1 MVREFKCDIFIL
13 ISLPENII
21 VLIYRLLYPSD
32 ICNLSFCCKSLCD
45 IVSSEN
51 VWLDQCEIVK
61 ALCRFLVEVMKP
73 LVRVWVYQEPKLGNV
88 VYLMHGFLSVVGC
101 RLIPQE
107 VGPLAILYIDY
118 DPFQLP
124 MWDTLCL
131 IIMWSPVFE
140 IICYLD
146 GSTKFFLQGRDRKD
160 SCLYPG
166 LVTGIEK
173 SCNVLSLEVEQRQE
187 KTSSEASTNE
197 LFSKLSCTDK
207 KYLVELVTNHVG
219 LLHVS
224 EPLSVK
230 LFPTR
235 REDEGMLLERRT
247 MLLKM
252 HKFGVNWKHLNLK
265 EEDGLCY
272 NPKQVDINE
281 MWEKNHDAYFEF
293 AATNKERD
301 FN

>member
-1 MVREFKCDIFIL
+1 MRHCQLRECLARPMRDSK
-13 ISLPENII
+13 
-21 VLIYRLLYPSD
+21 
-32 ICNLSFCCKSLCD
+32 
-45 IVSSEN
+45 
-51 VWLDQCEIVK
+51 
-61 ALCRFLVEVMKP
+61 EVMKP

-88 VYLMHGFLSVVGC
+88 VYVMHGFLSVVSC
-101 RLIPQE
+101 RIIPQE
-107 VGPLAILYIDY
+107 VGPL
-118 DPFQLP
+118 
-124 MWDTLCL
+124 
-131 IIMWSPVFE
+131 VFE
-140 IICYLD
+140 IIYYLD

-187 KTSSEASTNE
+187 KTSSEASTKE

-252 HKFGVNWKHLNLK
+252 HKFGVNWKHLNLE

-281 MWEKNHDAYFEF
+281 M
-293 AATNKERD
+293 
-301 FN
+301 